1 MANQVK
7 DIVAI
12 LEHHYPPYLASSWD
26 NCGLQLGSYSA
37 PVKSGVALELEPEV
51 VEAAIGSGVDM
62 IITHHPCFSGL
73 EEIGSGYASGKDDI

>member
-26 NCGLQLGSYSA
+26 NCGLQWFLFSPGKK
-37 PVKSGVALELEPEV
+37 VGVALELEPEV

-62 IITHHPCFSGL
+62 IITHHPCFFR
-73 EEIGSGYASGKDDI
+73 A